1 MKLDELYRRKARSL
15 MSSQR
20 GGGVTPTD
28 WLLEFAG
35 EKEEGFKLPIF
46 FADVI

>member
-1 MKLDELYRRKARSL
+1 MSL

-20 GGGVTPTD
+20 WGGGGVTPTD

>member
-1 MKLDELYRRKARSL
+1 MNCIDVKLGALCPH
-15 MSSQR
+15 R
-20 GGGVTPTD
+20 GGVGLPRSTD

>member
-1 MKLDELYRRKARSL
+1 

-20 GGGVTPTD
+20 GVTPTD
-28 WLLEFAG
+28 WLLEFDG
-35 EKEEGFKLPIF
+35 EKEEGFKLSIF